1 MTAPEEI
8 ISDAEIIRVHA
19 YANFGSMTPR
29 QVVNDGVRKYAVG
42 FTGGSTQVAI
52 LREHG
57 LIKKPKGCGYKADLT
72 EKGKRYARAIWSDAD
87 LHDATKAQLAECEA
101 RLHKAME
108 ALRHCCE
115 DIEKGWL
122 AIPDIEEKFNTDN
135 SWHAVQHAH
144 AVMAEVEKG
153 EKK

>member
-1 MTAPEEI
+1 MTNENEMKPCPFCGGEAMIQFQIAGYCGARVSCVEC
-8 ISDAEIIRVHA
+8 DAE
-19 YANFGSMTPR
+19 
-29 QVVNDGVRKYAVG
+29 
-42 FTGGSTQVAI
+42 TGGYKV
-52 LREHG
+52 
-57 LIKKPKGCGYKADLT
+57 KGDNDAADAQAVT
-72 EKGKRYARAIWSDAD
+72 AWNTRTD